1 MTDQEL
7 ATLRAAVRVKLGH
20 ALDPEGYTALC
31 HGLPRRPGV
40 VLSLSDTADFILRR
54 FVLGEGETQ
63 ILARV
68 APTRDIDRE

>member
-20 ALDPEGYTALC
+20 ALDADGYTTLC
-31 HGLPRRPGV
+31 NGLPQRHGV
-40 VLSLSDTADFILRR
+40 VLSLTDTADFILRR
-54 FVLGEGETQ
+54 FILGEGETA